1 MKPAREANKALDV
14 FYEHRQQNIPAFTA
28 TLTALFS
35 MLLIIVLLIVML
47 CSLMTKPAEIKD
59 YSDDQ
64 IANAIYLAEGG
75 EKAKVPFGILSVECE
90 GFDAC
95 RRVCLNTIRNNR
107 KRYADYGYKDYDT
120 YLEFLASR
128 YAPLNADND
137 PQHLNKHWLKN
148 VLYFLEK
155 GD

>member
-120 YLEFLASR
+120 FLEFLWHR
-128 YAPLNADND
+128 YCPPEAHP
-137 PQHLNKHWLKN
+137 LNKHWLKN

-155 GD
+155 KNDN

>member
-1 MKPAREANKALDV
+1 MKPAREANKALDD
-14 FYEHRQQNIPAFTA
+14 YYKHRLPDFSAFIT
-28 TLTALFS
+28 TLTTILFI
-35 MLLIIVLLIVML
+35 LIITLIIIAL
-47 CSLMTKPAEIKD
+47 PKTKPAEIKI
-59 YSDDQ
+59 YSNDQ
-64 IANAIYLAEGG
+64 IADAIYLAEGG

-90 GFDAC
+90 GYDAC

-107 KRYADYGYKDYDT
+107 KRYVDYGYKDYDT

-137 PQHLNKHWLKN
+137 PQRLNKHWLKN
-148 VLYFLEK
+148 VSYFLEK

>member
-90 GFDAC
+90 GYDAC

-120 YLEFLASR
+120 FLEFLWHR
-128 YAPLNADND
+128 YCPPEAHP
-137 PQHLNKHWLKN
+137 LNKHWLKN

-155 GD
+155 KNDN